1 MGSQLTQFSSQV
13 TECHIPK
20 INFDQRIYSPHSI
33 YQKIQ
38 TRKFICLLFTNIYQG
53 RHSSKLKG
61 PLICCAGI
69 TKTRFHLVQEL
80 ILRF

>member
-38 TRKFICLLFTNIYQG
+38 TRKFICLLFKNIYQG
-53 RHSSKLKG
+53 GHSSKLKG
-61 PLICCAGI
+61 PLLCCAGI
-69 TKTRFHLVQEL
+69 TNA
-80 ILRF
+80 